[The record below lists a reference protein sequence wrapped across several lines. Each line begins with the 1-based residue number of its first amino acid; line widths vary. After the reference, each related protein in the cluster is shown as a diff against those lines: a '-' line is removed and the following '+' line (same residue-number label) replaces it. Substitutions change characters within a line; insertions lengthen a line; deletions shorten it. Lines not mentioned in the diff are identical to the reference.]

1 MCCTATR
8 ISDHNDCICDWERR
22 PHFYRRFLSKEEK
35 IVRLTE
41 YKEELS
47 KELQQIEDR
56 IASIRNE

>member
-8 ISDHNDCICDWERR
+8 FSHHDDCICDVGHR
-22 PHFYRRFLSKEEK
+22 PHFFRRFLSKEER

-47 KELQQIEDR
+47 KELQQVEAH
-56 IASIRNE
+56 IADIKNE